1 MSQSKNLKPTPS
13 GEELVDQG
21 QGNTQADP
29 STVPQEEKAAGKR
42 TTYPVQWEYHTM
54 RIQDTAMR
62 LPADDLDALGEQGWE
77 MIAIF
82 HLHATI
88 NFIFKRFVLPS
99 SLGLSG
105 VEQMK
110 RLDKLEKEKLEEME
124 VE

>member
-1 MSQSKNLKPTPS
+1 MSQSKSQKPTPS
-13 GEELVDQG
+13 GEELVNHPSGDPMPSAK
-21 QGNTQADP
+21 TIEEADP
-29 STVPQEEKAAGKR
+29 GKK

-62 LPADDLDALGEQGWE
+62 LPSDDLDALGEQGWE

-88 NFIFKRFVLPS
+88 NFVFKRFALPA
-99 SLGLSG
+99 SLALSTAK
-105 VEQMK
+105 QLK
-110 RLDKLEKEKLEEME
+110 RLDEIEKKKLAEME

>member
-1 MSQSKNLKPTPS
+1 MSQSKNPELKTDTVPEEEHPS
-13 GEELVDQG
+13 GDPMPSAKTVEE
-21 QGNTQADP
+21 ADP
-29 STVPQEEKAAGKR
+29 GKK

-62 LPADDLDALGEQGWE
+62 LPADDLDALGAQGWE

-99 SLGLSG
+99 SLSLSG

-110 RLDKLEKEKLEEME
+110 RLDKLEKEKLEELGKE
-124 VE
+124 